1 MEEISI
7 MNAAECFGLE
17 DRVISLRVIVNLDTF
32 LEGENPELLWI
43 EGEYFNDKVVKEN
56 SETLDIFES
65 GMNNLFDV
73 GRIVIDTILA
83 GEL

>member
-1 MEEISI
+1 MQL
-7 MNAAECFGLE
+7 GLE